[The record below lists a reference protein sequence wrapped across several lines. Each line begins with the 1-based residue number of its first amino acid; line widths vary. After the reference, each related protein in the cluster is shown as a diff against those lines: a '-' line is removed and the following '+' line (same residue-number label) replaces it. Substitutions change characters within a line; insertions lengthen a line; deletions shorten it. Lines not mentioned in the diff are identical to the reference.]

1 MDKEKELEILK
12 KTLEMMGFGDFSAN
26 YDSENG
32 RFSVFVNEG
41 EYFKKMVPNFV
52 SGLNC
57 VFRLISDKDR
67 KEGEEYST
75 TFIDINNYR
84 KERDNII
91 LELAR
96 AAARKAAT
104 INEEVSLPAMN
115 GYERRLIHIELSSRP
130 DVLTESV
137 GEGKERYIIIKPA
150 TSDKK
155 QTIDDKQQVEDSA

>member
-1 MDKEKELEILK
+1 MEKEKELEILK
-12 KTLEMMGFGDFSAN
+12 KALKMMGFDDFSVN

-41 EYFKKMVPNFV
+41 EYFKKLLPNFV
-52 SGLNC
+52 SGINC

-67 KEGEEYST
+67 KEGDEYNT

-104 INEEVSLPAMN
+104 VNEEVSLPAMN
-115 GYERRLIHIELSSRP
+115 GYERRLIHVELASRP
-130 DVLTESV
+130 DVLTESI
-137 GEGKERYIIIKPA
+137 GEGRERYIIIKPV
-150 TSDKK
+150 TGDKP
-155 QTIDDKQQVEDSA
+155 QTINNK

>member
-12 KTLEMMGFGDFSAN
+12 KTLELMGFGDFSAN

-41 EYFKKMVPNFV
+41 EYFKKLIPNFV

-57 VFRLISDKDR
+57 VFRIISDKNR
-67 KEGEEYST
+67 KEGDEYNA
-75 TFIDINNYR
+75 TFIDVNNYR

-96 AAARKAAT
+96 AAARKSAT
-104 INEEVSLPAMN
+104 IKEEVSLPPMN
-115 GYERRLIHIELSSRP
+115 GYERRLIHVELASRP
-130 DVLTESV
+130 DVSTESV
-137 GEGKERYIIIKPA
+137 GEGKERYIIIKPVTPDA
-150 TSDKK
+150 PKT
-155 QTIDDKQQVEDSA
+155 TITGETEI

>member
-1 MDKEKELEILK
+1 MEKKKELEILK
-12 KTLEMMGFGDFSAN
+12 KAIEMMGFDDFSVN

-41 EYFKKMVPNFV
+41 EYFKKLIPNFV
-52 SGLNC
+52 SGINC

-67 KEGEEYST
+67 KEGDEYNT
-75 TFIDINNYR
+75 TFIDVNNYR

-96 AAARKAAT
+96 AAARKSAT
-104 INEEVSLPAMN
+104 TNEEVSLPAMN
-115 GYERRLIHIELSSRP
+115 GYERRLIHMELSSRP

-150 TSDKK
+150 TGDKS
-155 QTIDDKQQVEDSA
+155 E

>member
-1 MDKEKELEILK
+1 MDKDKELEILK
-12 KTLEMMGFGDFSAN
+12 KALEMMGFGDFSAN

-41 EYFKKMVPNFV
+41 EYFKKLIPNFV
-52 SGLNC
+52 SGINC

-67 KEGEEYST
+67 KEGDEYNA

-96 AAARKAAT
+96 AAARKSAT
-104 INEEVSLPAMN
+104 MKEEVSLPPMN
-115 GYERRLIHIELSSRP
+115 GYERRLVHVELSSRP

-137 GEGKERYIIIKPA
+137 GEGKERFIIIKPA
-150 TSDKK
+150 TSDKSQTSIEK
-155 QTIDDKQQVEDSA
+155 QETEDGI

>member
-1 MDKEKELEILK
+1 MEKEKELEILK
-12 KTLEMMGFGDFSAN
+12 KALKMMGFDDFSVN

-41 EYFKKMVPNFV
+41 EYFKKLLPNFV
-52 SGLNC
+52 SGINC

-67 KEGEEYST
+67 KEGDEYNT

-96 AAARKAAT
+96 AGARKAAT
-104 INEEVSLPAMN
+104 IKEEVSLPAMN
-115 GYERRLIHIELSSRP
+115 GYERRLIHVELASRP
-130 DVLTESV
+130 DVVTESL
-137 GEGKERYIIIKPA
+137 GEGRERYIIIKPV
-150 TSDKK
+150 TGDKP
-155 QTIDDKQQVEDSA
+155 QTINNKQQTEDGI